1 MFRSLFVLAY
11 AAYIAALFFAPMKP
25 PGFFWGVTTLLMP
38 AIEIATAI
46 CTGWL
51 FWIALRRYNP
61 WLAAISG
68 VAPVAVLTLIYVSQF
83 LSLYISGSY
92 LTPLAL
98 ENVGETQFIASPN
111 VFALIG
117 GALALFIA
125 LVIWLKNAPPTS
137 TSRRTKVQAAAIIPL
152 WILAILQV
160 DSRSS
165 PGDPVILQPDLSPAS
180 ALVRTERTVRFKQ
193 TFSNLPTQSLSEGY
207 AGIASFD
214 LGKPQPFQRVSSF
227 ISPLPFEGT
236 VPKEVKPNIIVFFTE
251 GFSARL
257 MESYGGRINDLT
269 PNLDAYSN
277 RFMLVDD
284 YYNHTAA
291 SYRGI
296 IGQLSS
302 GFMIDGGEEWQDRL
316 GSASTTS
323 RLITSGVGRTIPEI
337 LLSSGYQTFFMT
349 GHGGHDY
356 WAETLRK
363 IGHTNIF
370 NLDNISSLLGYQP
383 LSEAPV
389 PGVPDRD
396 LYRAL
401 EAFCKQRAHSEPYF
415 IGVYNSGTHA
425 FIDTPKGKEKFA
437 NGENPMLN
445 RMHEYDTSIGSFLDY
460 FFSSPVA
467 ENTILIVTSDHATY
481 PEPPTVDVFDGPNY
495 RPYFVDRIPLMI
507 YSPYHELPKR
517 FDANVRTSVDFAPT
531 LLHLLGS
538 VDVEHAFLGRSIFE
552 DASGPGIQLAS
563 IGNEFFAL
571 GGPKFV
577 TPIEDTILTDEQEK
591 MKNTISLYYHMQ
603 QRGDI
608 FVE

>member
-1 MFRSLFVLAY
+1 M
-11 AAYIAALFFAPMKP
+11 
-25 PGFFWGVTTLLMP
+25 
-38 AIEIATAI
+38 
-46 CTGWL
+46 
-51 FWIALRRYNP
+51 
-61 WLAAISG
+61 
-68 VAPVAVLTLIYVSQF
+68 
-83 LSLYISGSY
+83 
-92 LTPLAL
+92 
-98 ENVGETQFIASPN
+98 
-111 VFALIG
+111 
-117 GALALFIA
+117 ALFIGV
-125 LVIWLKNAPPTS
+125 VIWLKNTPPTNI
-137 TSRRTKVQAAAIIPL
+137 SRRTKLQAAAIILL

-160 DSRSS
+160 DSRSG
-165 PGDPVILQPDLSPAS
+165 PRDPVILQPDLFPAS
-180 ALVRTERTVRFKQ
+180 ALMRTQRTVHFKQ
-193 TFSNLPTQSLSEGY
+193 TFSNLPTQNLSEGY

-214 LGKPQPFQRVSSF
+214 LDKHQPFQRVSSF

-236 VPKEVKPNIIVFFTE
+236 VPREVKPNIIVFYTE

-302 GFMIDGGEEWQDRL
+302 GFIIYGGTGWQDRL

-323 RLITSGVGRTIPEI
+323 RLLTSGVGRTIPEN
-337 LLSSGYQTFFMT
+337 LLSAGYQTFFMT

-356 WAETLRK
+356 WVETLRK
-363 IGHTNIF
+363 IGHATVF
-370 NLDNISSLLGYQP
+370 NSDKNSSLLGYQP
-383 LSEAPV
+383 FSEAPV

-401 EAFCKQRAHSEPYF
+401 KAFCKQRAHSEPFF

-425 FIDTPKGKEKFA
+425 FIDTPKGKERFA

-445 RMHEYDTSIGSFLDY
+445 RMHKYDTSVGSFLDY

-481 PEPPTVDVFDGPNY
+481 PEPPTVDAFDGSDY
-495 RPYFVDRIPLMI
+495 APYFVDRIPLMI
-507 YSPYHELPKR
+507 YSPYHKLPTR
-517 FDANVRTSVDFAPT
+517 FDAKVRTSVDFAPT

-552 DASGPGIQLAS
+552 DASGPGIKLAS
-563 IGNEFFAL
+563 IGNEYFAL

-603 QRGDI
+603 QSGDI